1 MRFKIRRLLKKL
13 NIGLYIVLFV
23 IIAIMFWD
31 FTSSR
36 DVNVKQISSADLGNN
51 KVEHIVSKGNN
62 KTEETKETEKTT
74 EDGLD
79 NLDDL
84 DSFDDDEENETSDE
98 GFDSND
104 DEIGEEAGSSKATA
118 GDSFVINLDS
128 ADNYVNLREQASSD
142 SKIIAKIYSGCGGT
156 VITPGEEWTEVTSGD
171 FQGYV
176 KTELCIFGS
185 AADKKLNEGGYTA
198 KVTEDSIRV
207 RAEKSTDAEILGLAG
222 VGSTYTCNEKDN
234 GDGWVEI
241 DFEGQKGYISSQ
253 YVTVDEITKTAVAE

>member
-1 MRFKIRRLLKKL
+1 MRFKIRRLVKKL

-31 FTSSR
+31 FTSTR
-36 DVNVKQISSADLGNN
+36 DVNVKQISSADVGNN

-62 KTEETKETEKTT
+62 KPEETESTKETEEVK
-74 EDGLD
+74 DD
-79 NLDDL
+79 FYDLDDL
-84 DSFDDDEENETSDE
+84 DDLDDETA
-98 GFDSND
+98 D
-104 DEIGEEAGSSKATA
+104 DELDTEGEEIGDDSSSNEATA

-142 SKIIAKIYSGCGGT
+142 SNIVAKIYSGCGGT
-156 VITPGEEWTEVTSGD
+156 VVTPGEEWTEVTSGE
-171 FQGYV
+171 FKGFV

-185 AADKKLNEGGYTA
+185 AADKQLNEGGFVA

-207 RAEKSTDAEILGLAG
+207 RADKSTDAEILGLAG
-222 VGSTYTCNEKDN
+222 IGSTYTCNEKDT

-241 DFEGQKGYISSQ
+241 VFEGQTGYISSQ
-253 YVTVDEITKTAVAE
+253 FVTVDEISKTAVAE